1 MEIRFNGHL
10 VSFVVNYNFLFYYFP
25 EFSGKTP
32 FIANAIQ
39 AHDPHGKASRWA
51 AGDYFLTL
59 AFLFSNII

>member
-39 AHDPHGKASRWA
+39 HMIRMARLRVGRLVTTSS
-51 AGDYFLTL
+51 L
-59 AFLFSNII
+59 